1 MPWSCCPSTEYT
13 LCVCCTNTWISN
25 PLWRITTSPHNWQ
38 TAATRPPV
46 NLGVQESL
54 SRPLI
59 SQLDVLVGL
68 IRTIFGSTKGYCL
81 AQRRPV
87 EMGKSLPA
95 TPHKISLRMINGV
108 CKCVCVCAHWQGRKK
123 GQWGCVA
130 RHNTRWRM
138 RGLKLYVNLCDGSV
152 WPSHPI
158 CMSLSANESQQ
169 PALVRL
175 VL

>member
-1 MPWSCCPSTEYT
+1 MFTT
-13 LCVCCTNTWISN
+13 DTWLIN
-25 PLWRITTSPHNWQ
+25 PLWRITTSLHNWQ

-46 NLGVQESL
+46 NLSVQESL

-68 IRTIFGSTKGYCL
+68 IWTIFGSTKGYCL
-81 AQRRPV
+81 AQWRWA
-87 EMGKSLPA
+87 EMRKSLPA
-95 TPHKISLRMINGV
+95 TSHKILSGWLTG
-108 CKCVCVCAHWQGRKK
+108 CACVCLCAHWQGREK
-123 GQWGCVA
+123 GQWGCMA